1 MLVALALMGA
11 AAVCS
16 GEGRRPWLGTAARR
30 LSVDERVELL
40 VAEMTQPEKV
50 AQLLSAHVDEDTSD
64 ILASYSHLGFGVACL
79 PARNSPNNATHQLKW
94 RNELQQSI
102 MGSSRLGIPVSFRGE
117 LLHSGAVA
125 GATVFP
131 TPSLLGA
138 AWNRSLVRAVASASA
153 AEATA
158 GGIDYGF
165 GPVLQVATD
174 ARWGRIS
181 EAFGEDPMLVTELG
195 LAATEGF
202 QGTMTGGTGDYIND
216 ATKLPMQAKH
226 FAFYGRISHDT
237 LPVDTSLTTLHDVY
251 LRPFRAFVKR
261 GGGRAVMAS
270 HPPVRYVPAVA
281 NRWLLTTVLRVEWGP
296 EGTNVSTASD
306 CGDVGALCEHD
317 GGDPAMPGSRDA
329 PGANWGVA
337 TNKQK
342 AAELALTAGLDQE
355 LDIGMESF
363 KFPLLSNTSTPKVVR
378 SIDRAVRNVLRL
390 KFASGLMDRP
400 AVAAQMPFDRER
412 HQELARDAARQG
424 AVLLI
429 NRGDTLPFK
438 HLSRAKVAVVGPLG
452 DGLDAQSAMLGGYSS
467 TPTGTV
473 TTLFSAVRT
482 ATAAQGSVRFA
493 AGANPCNATVNADEI
508 QSAVALA
515 RSSEL
520 TLVVVGDSGGT
531 ECVTCGEGRDRT
543 DLDLPGSQL
552 ALLRGVLDGVDS
564 SRTKVV
570 VVLIHGRP
578 VTFGK
583 DERCGRLQSCHNQLL
598 DHPSLSAMI
607 AAWHP
612 GQFGA
617 GALVDLLS
625 GRFPFVGKL
634 AQAWPR
640 SVGHIAEG
648 SGVAP
653 WFGLPLR
660 QGTNLERDAYASGLK
675 TPLFPFAWGIQPG
688 AAFSFSNLELSAR
701 EVSATD
707 RVTVSVFVRNTGSVR
722 SAATVQLYY
731 SPPIAPG
738 GVMRMARRLITFK
751 RVWVAAEATEHLQL
765 AFDVSESLSRYDEFC
780 QVWNGD
786 ACAPGFVVD
795 PGVYGLHI
803 GDCCVSGV
811 VNSTGT
817 CRGQLSTILQCISYL
832 CHNCGVLAYC
842 LLLVFTLP
850 YD

>member
-1 MLVALALMGA
+1 MRSRVGLLALAALIATA
-11 AAVCS
+11 AGS
-16 GEGRRPWLGTAARR
+16 SDDGRRPWLGAAARR

-40 VAEMTQPEKV
+40 VAKMTQPEKV
-50 AQLLSAHVDEDTSD
+50 AQLLSAHVDEDTSQ

-79 PARNSPNNATHQLKW
+79 PARHSPNDAAHQLEW
-94 RNELQQSI
+94 RNRLQQSI
-102 MGSSRLGIPVSFRGE
+102 MASSRLGIPVSFRGE

-131 TPSLLGA
+131 MPSLLGA

-174 ARWGRIS
+174 ARWGRIG
-181 EAFGEDPMLVTELG
+181 EAFSEDPMLVTELG

-202 QGTMTGGTGDYIND
+202 QGTATGGSGEYIND
-216 ATKLPMQAKH
+216 STKLPMQAKH
-226 FAFYGRISHDT
+226 FAFYGSISHDT
-237 LPVDTSLTTLHDVY
+237 LPVDVSLTTLHDVY

-281 NRWLLTTVLRVEWGP
+281 NRWLLTNVLRREWAP
-296 EGTNVSTASD
+296 EGTNITTASD
-306 CGDVGALCEHD
+306 CGDVGALCARD
-317 GGDPAMPGSRDA
+317 GSDPAMPASRDA

-337 TNKQK
+337 ASKEE

-355 LDIGMESF
+355 LDIGMDSF
-363 KFPLLSNTSTPKVVR
+363 NFPLLSNSSTPSVVR

-400 AVAAQMPFDRER
+400 AVVPQLPFDQER
-412 HQELARDAARQG
+412 HRELARDAARQG
-424 AVLLI
+424 SVLLI
-429 NRGDTLPFK
+429 NRDDTLPYK
-438 HLSRAKVAVVGPLG
+438 HLSRAKLAVIGPLG
-452 DGLDAQSAMLGGYSS
+452 DGLDAESAMLGGYSS
-467 TPTGTV
+467 KPTGTV
-473 TTLFSAVRT
+473 MTLFSALQA
-482 ATAAQGSVRFA
+482 ATAVPGSVGFA
-493 AGANPCNATVNADEI
+493 AGANPCNSTVNTTEVRA
-508 QSAVALA
+508 AVALA
-515 RSSEL
+515 ARSEL
-520 TLVVVGDSGGT
+520 ALVAVGDSGGT
-531 ECVTCGEGRDRT
+531 ECVTCGEGRDRS

-552 ALLRGVLDGVDS
+552 ALLRAVLDGVDPI
-564 SRTKVV
+564 RTKVV
-570 VVLIHGRP
+570 VILIHGRP

-583 DERCGRLQSCHNQLL
+583 DGRCGRLEPCHNQLL
-598 DHPSLSAMI
+598 EHPALSAMV
-607 AAWHP
+607 AAWRP

-660 QGTNLERDAYASGLK
+660 QGTDLQRDAYASGLK

-688 AAFSFSNLELSAR
+688 ATFSFSHFELSAR
-701 EVSATD
+701 EVAAVDS
-707 RVTVSVFVRNTGSVR
+707 VTAAVSVQNSGSIR

-738 GVMRMARRLITFK
+738 GVMRIARRLISFQ
-751 RVWVAAEATEHLQL
+751 RVWIAAQATAHVTMV
-765 AFDVSESLSRYDEFC
+765 FNVSDSLSRYDEFC
-780 QVWNGD
+780 QMWEGET
-786 ACAPGFVVD
+786 CAPGFVVD
-795 PGVYGLHI
+795 PGLYGLHV

-811 VNSTGT
+811 VNATST
-817 CRGQLSTILQCISYL
+817 CQGQLSMHLRVI
-832 CHNCGVLAYC
+832 
-842 LLLVFTLP
+842 
-850 YD
+850 